1 LLEGIAMYFALLV
14 TQLPHLT
21 DARGHYP
28 NPLARATRTHRARQ
42 IAARCL
48 AGIAGLFKF
57 NG

>member
-14 TQLPHLT
+14 TQPPHLT

-42 IAARCL
+42 LAARCFARV
-48 AGIAGLFKF
+48 AGVFKF
-57 NG
+57 IG